1 MKHAWKYFIVLNSND
16 YPHNIVEF
24 EESPDGELPLC
35 CDFSVAINF
44 KSPEELNKW
53 VKEHTSLIMKN
64 GDYHIEGHYLTDNI

>member
-1 MKHAWKYFIVLNSND
+1 MKPTWKYFIVLNSND

-44 KSPEELNKW
+44 KTPEELNKW
-53 VKEHTSLIMKN
+53 VKEHTSLILEN
-64 GDYHIEGHYLTDNI
+64 GDYHIEGHYLAD

>member
-1 MKHAWKYFIVLNSND
+1 MKHTWKYFVVSNSND

-53 VKEHTSLIMKN
+53 VKEHTSLILEN
-64 GDYHIEGHYLTDNI
+64 GDYHIEGHYLIDEI